1 MTVVS
6 MHTDVLLDAD
16 AINAE
21 RQALLAQLAAE
32 RFGALQVD
40 RRHKPY
46 ADEVNAVWHLQRAA
60 ELARQVAD
68 DEKARCARQQG
79 WWPA

>member
-1 MTVVS
+1 VTVLP

-16 AINAE
+16 AVNAE

-40 RRHKPY
+40 RGRKPY

-60 ELARQVAD
+60 KLARQVAD
-68 DEKARCARQQG
+68 AEKDRCARQQG
-79 WWPA
+79 RWSA

>member
-32 RFGALQVD
+32 RFGALQV
-40 RRHKPY
+40 
-46 ADEVNAVWHLQRAA
+46 VNAVWHLQRAA

-68 DEKARCARQQG
+68 AEKARCARQQG